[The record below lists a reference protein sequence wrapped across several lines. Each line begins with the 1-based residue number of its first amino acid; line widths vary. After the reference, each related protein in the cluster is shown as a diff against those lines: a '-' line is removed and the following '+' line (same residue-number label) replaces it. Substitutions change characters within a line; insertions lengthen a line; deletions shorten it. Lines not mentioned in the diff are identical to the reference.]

1 VYEQNTSKH
10 IRTYQNTKGTVFGV
24 CIDCGLRQQLLV
36 IGSVRS
42 KGGTV
47 AQDPGLQ
54 HMTMT
59 PRCGKNPGK
68 SWKTMENPSKNHG
81 KS

>member
-1 VYEQNTSKH
+1 
-10 IRTYQNTKGTVFGV
+10 VFGV

-59 PRCGKNPGK
+59 PRCEKILENPGK
-68 SWKTMENPSKNHG
+68 PWKIHQKIMENRSEV
-81 KS
+81 